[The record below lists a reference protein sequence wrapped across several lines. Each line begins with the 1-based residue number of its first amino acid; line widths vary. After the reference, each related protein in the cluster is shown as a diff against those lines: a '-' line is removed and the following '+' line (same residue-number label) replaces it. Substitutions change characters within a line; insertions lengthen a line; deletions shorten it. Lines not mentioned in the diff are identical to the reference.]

1 MGSGDGGVR
10 PHVFA
15 VSPVRH
21 GAVQRVPMNLGL
33 GLAAILAITFLSP
46 VLFDILARV

>member
-10 PHVFA
+10 ADLLQVPA
-15 VSPVRH
+15 VRH
-21 GAVQRVPMNLGL
+21 RAVQRVGMNLGL

-46 VLFDILARV
+46 VLFDILARA